1 MWNVVETS
9 EKNKHNTKSNVMKKK
24 RELSTQKWVAAF
36 FLNVVDCTNSEVSF
50 FPPFFQ
56 LMGEKQQQQQQQ
68 KSEQEEFQNNKNKNK
83 RAIKQE
89 KHTHTNKQKKRLKK
103 TTL

>member
-1 MWNVVETS
+1 
-9 EKNKHNTKSNVMKKK
+9 MKKK
-24 RELSTQKWVAAF
+24 KRIKHTEMGCCF

-89 KHTHTNKQKKRLKK
+89 KHTHTQINKRKG
-103 TTL
+103 